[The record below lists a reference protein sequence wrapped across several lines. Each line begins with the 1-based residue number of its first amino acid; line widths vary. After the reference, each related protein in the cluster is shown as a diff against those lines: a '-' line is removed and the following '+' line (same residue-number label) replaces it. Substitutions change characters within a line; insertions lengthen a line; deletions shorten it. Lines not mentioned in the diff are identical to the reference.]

1 LWTRPHLQ
9 EVKACAESY
18 AGGVKVNLDHGAGIK
33 DIIGFVDNFRIVG
46 DKLVADLNL
55 LENAD
60 RRAYVLE
67 IAEKLPDTF
76 GISIAFSGPVR
87 EIDGKSFASCTELY
101 SADLVQTPAANPTGL
116 FSFQAVDKKS
126 QPMDTAS
133 TNTALEDGEKEDPMK
148 DILSRLAALETFAAD
163 YKKGMEEKGEEKE
176 MAEDEDEKKD
186 EMCNCA
192 SKSGISNLEAK
203 LDQIISNFG
212 AAPMKGSA
220 AVEEKKEQPLD
231 LKAAHRPPRLQ
242 RTRQPHRCNQVCD
255 DCAPRRIHRPP
266 RFQPT
271 HFLKNHHGHT
281 NRQLIP
287 HFQLLR
293 VRSPPTLS
301 SP

>member
-1 LWTRPHLQ
+1 MDIIEGVSIISVGEAKGHGLFVDATTLQ

-46 DKLVADLNL
+46 DKLLGDLNL
-55 LENAD
+55 LQTAD

-116 FSFQAVDKKS
+116 FSFQAVDKIS
-126 QPMDTAS
+126 HQM
-133 TNTALEDGEKEDPMK
+133 EDAPEKPEMENGNDEDPMK
-148 DILSRLAALETFAAD
+148 EVMSRLAALETFVAD
-163 YKKGMEEKGEEKE
+163 YNKKMEDGEKEEEKE
-176 MAEDEDEKKD
+176 MAEEEKEDAALSRFE
-186 EMCNCA
+186 
-192 SKSGISNLEAK
+192 SK

-231 LKAAHRPPRLQ
+231 LKAVIAAKTSELGSRTAAIKFAMTAHPAEYIALRDS
-242 RTRQPHRCNQVCD
+242 NQLN
-255 DCAPRRIHRPP
+255 
-266 RFQPT
+266 F
-271 HFLKNHHGHT
+271 
-281 NRQLIP
+281 
-287 HFQLLR
+287 
-293 VRSPPTLS
+293 
-301 SP
+301 

>member
-1 LWTRPHLQ
+1 MDIIEGVSIISVGEAKGHGLFVDATTLQ

-87 EIDGKSFASCTELY
+87 EIGGKSFASCTELY

-116 FSFQAVDKKS
+116 FSFQAVDKIS
-126 QPMDTAS
+126 HQM
-133 TNTALEDGEKEDPMK
+133 EDAPEKPEMENGNDEDPMK
-148 DILSRLAALETFAAD
+148 EVMSRLAALETFVAD
-163 YKKGMEEKGEEKE
+163 YNKKMEDGEKEEEKE
-176 MAEDEDEKKD
+176 MAEEEKEDAALSRFE
-186 EMCNCA
+186 
-192 SKSGISNLEAK
+192 SK

-231 LKAAHRPPRLQ
+231 LKAVIDAKTSELGSRTAAIKFAMTAHPAEYIALRDS
-242 RTRQPHRCNQVCD
+242 NQLT
-255 DCAPRRIHRPP
+255 
-266 RFQPT
+266 F
-271 HFLKNHHGHT
+271 
-281 NRQLIP
+281 
-287 HFQLLR
+287 
-293 VRSPPTLS
+293 
-301 SP
+301 

>member
-1 LWTRPHLQ
+1 MDIIEGVSIISVGEAKGHGLFVDATTLQ

-116 FSFQAVDKKS
+116 FSFQAVDKIS
-126 QPMDTAS
+126 HQM
-133 TNTALEDGEKEDPMK
+133 EDAPEKPEMENGNDEDPMK
-148 DILSRLAALETFAAD
+148 EVMSRLAALETFVAD
-163 YKKGMEEKGEEKE
+163 YNKKMEDGEKEEEKE
-176 MAEDEDEKKD
+176 MAEEEKEDAALSRFE
-186 EMCNCA
+186 
-192 SKSGISNLEAK
+192 SK

-231 LKAAHRPPRLQ
+231 LKALIDAKT
-242 RTRQPHRCNQVCD
+242 RTR
-255 DCAPRRIHRPP
+255 
-266 RFQPT
+266 
-271 HFLKNHHGHT
+271 
-281 NRQLIP
+281 
-287 HFQLLR
+287 
-293 VRSPPTLS
+293 
-301 SP
+301 